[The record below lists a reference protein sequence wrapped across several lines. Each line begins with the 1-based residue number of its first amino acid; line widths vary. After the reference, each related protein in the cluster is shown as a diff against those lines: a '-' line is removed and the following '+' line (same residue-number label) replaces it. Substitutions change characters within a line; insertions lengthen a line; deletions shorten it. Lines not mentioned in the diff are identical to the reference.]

1 MARKSAV
8 ATEDIIALRQKGFTA
23 AEIARMLNISVS
35 TVNKRIQAYKDGASE
50 PKKVKKGFSIEDILE
65 RKEKGLNNYKIASE
79 FGVSEQ
85 TIRTRLKKAEKI
97 ESSTPPEAEKV
108 EKIEKPAPAP
118 EIQPETVKTT
128 PISAPT
134 PSTPKKREGIPTELF
149 EFAYFP
155 NLYNFY
161 STVFM
166 QSMPE
171 PWAFKNLDSGKEV
184 SYPGMAILVNY
195 INRVFRER
203 AMEYN
208 SCADEECDKI
218 ILFHKGCCYIHTGLY
233 TPEYKGLYLVFEKN
247 KSLYARVPWY
257 CLGVKNETILAAKGV
272 FQLPEHRNLRPD
284 VIKSFNPDLP
294 IVVNADHIFKKPE
307 NRERLPESIRNA
319 WNLLLLFETAV
330 ELARRKARITPQI
343 VVTYFRVAEQSFLLP
358 LYLTNPEK
366 PDLVAVLEDVGG
378 YYFCRTAITPN
389 MAYASARLNGRPTV
403 DWLTDLVEP
412 VE

>member
-1 MARKSAV
+1 MARKNAV

-50 PKKVKKGFSIEDILE
+50 PKKVKKEFSIEDILE
-65 RKEKGLNNYKIASE
+65 RKEKGLSNYKIASE

-108 EKIEKPAPAP
+108 EKIEKTAP
-118 EIQPETVKTT
+118 EPVIQPETAKIT
-128 PISAPT
+128 PISAPA
-134 PSTPKKREGIPTELF
+134 PSTSKKREDIPDDLLN
-149 EFAYFP
+149 FAYIP
-155 NLYNFY
+155 NLYEFY
-161 STVFM
+161 NTIFC
-166 QSMPE
+166 QAMPE
-171 PWAFKNLDSGKEV
+171 PWAFKKLDSGKEV
-184 SYPGMAILVNY
+184 SYPGMSILPNY
-195 INRVFRER
+195 INRIFKER
-203 AMEYN
+203 AREYN

-218 ILFHKGCCYIHTGLY
+218 ILFRKDYCYIHTGLY

-247 KSLYARVPWY
+247 RHPYARVPWY
-257 CLGVKNETILAAKGV
+257 CVGVKSSSVLATRGV
-272 FQLPEHRNLRPD
+272 FQLPEHRSLMPD
-284 VIKSFNPDLP
+284 VAKPFNPDLP
-294 IVVNADHIFKKPE
+294 IVVNADHILKKPE

-343 VVTYFRVAEQSFLLP
+343 VVTYYRVAGHSFLLP

-366 PDLVAVLEDVGG
+366 PDIVAVLEDVGDH
-378 YYFCRTAITPN
+378 YFCRTAITPN